1 MKWRKRRRARGQHQL
16 REQQRRLVSRWMS
29 RHGLEGF
36 LGVRHEAEGSRAE
49 NRRDQSL
56 AESVDQGI
64 AGYKVA
70 SGGIPEGR
78 LPARSEGHVGA
89 AGVLPIDT
97 GGRCFGNR
105 RAGVA
110 GVGSG
115 GFAAARLEV
124 S

>member
-1 MKWRKRRRARGQHQL
+1 M
-16 REQQRRLVSRWMS
+16 SRWMS

-49 NRRDQSL
+49 NRQDQSL
-56 AESVDQGI
+56 ADSVDQGI
-64 AGYKVA
+64 AGCNVA

-89 AGVLPIDT
+89 AGVLPIDS

-105 RAGVA
+105 REGVA